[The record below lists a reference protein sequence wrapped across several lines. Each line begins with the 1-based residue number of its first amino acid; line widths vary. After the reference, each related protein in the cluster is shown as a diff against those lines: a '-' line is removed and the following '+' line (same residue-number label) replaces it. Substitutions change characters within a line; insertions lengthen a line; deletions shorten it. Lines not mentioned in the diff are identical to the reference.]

1 MKKILI
7 TVCLLMAT
15 AVAIATPVDE
25 MKNNTIAQYKIMVI
39 SDIHLL
45 APALHDDGQ
54 AAVALD
60 SGDMKLVLESD
71 LVMEKMAHVIESEKP
86 SLLLITGDLTLNGAR
101 ASHKRLVE
109 HLKQLK
115 LKGVKTLVIPGN
127 HDVLCPYSRSYL
139 GDKAQPVATVTAQEF
154 ATLYQDSGYGCGSER
169 DPSSLSYV
177 CEPLPGLVVLGID
190 SNRYSEN
197 RSVTWNDS
205 VTVYNNGG
213 IVKGS
218 TLEWIAGSEILRQAR
233 ASGKKVI
240 AMMHHHLVEHIDGEA
255 KMLPNYIVSNN
266 EQVCQQLQQVGV
278 RAVFTGHLHIT
289 DAATWGGTITDVAT
303 GSASAFPLP
312 MRIATISQR
321 LDTMTIS
328 TRFLDKDID
337 NSILQKSL
345 SKINNSAPA
354 LAAIASRRLWAR
366 MGKQMGAIKEMLA
379 SQGVDLSHFPQDEH
393 DLQELILRHM
403 QQPLSQSLLAITCGD
418 EQPQQASSIIDAIRK
433 GLQSMVAEVIPEQVD
448 TVGEFLVESLM
459 PRVEP
464 LLRSALEDINQL
476 GSPQESRT
484 PDLSL
489 KIAL

>member
-1 MKKILI
+1 M
-7 TVCLLMAT
+7 
-15 AVAIATPVDE
+15 
-25 MKNNTIAQYKIMVI
+25 
-39 SDIHLL
+39 
-45 APALHDDGQ
+45 
-54 AAVALD
+54 
-60 SGDMKLVLESD
+60 
-71 LVMEKMAHVIESEKP
+71 
-86 SLLLITGDLTLNGAR
+86 
-101 ASHKRLVE
+101 
-109 HLKQLK
+109 
-115 LKGVKTLVIPGN
+115 
-127 HDVLCPYSRSYL
+127 LCPYSRSYL

-154 ATLYQDSGYGCGSER
+154 ATLYQDYGYGSGSER

-197 RSVTWNDS
+197 RSVTWRDS

-266 EQVCQQLQQVGV
+266 EQVCNQLQQAGV
-278 RAVFTGHLHIT
+278 HAVFTGHLHIT

-303 GSASAFPLP
+303 GSASTFPLP

-366 MGKQMGAIKEMLA
+366 LGKQMGTIKEMLA

-393 DLQELILRHM
+393 NLQELILRHM

-433 GLQSMVAEVIPEQVD
+433 GLQSMVAEVIPEQAD

-484 PDLSL
+484 SDLSL

>member
-25 MKNNTIAQYKIMVI
+25 IKNNTVAQHKIMVI

-71 LVMEKMAHVIESEKP
+71 LVMEKMAHAIESEKP

-101 ASHKRLVE
+101 ESHKRLVE
-109 HLKQLK
+109 HLKQLQ

-139 GDKAQPVATVTAQEF
+139 GGKAQPVATVTAQEF
-154 ATLYQDSGYGCGSER
+154 ATLYQDYGYGSGSER

-266 EQVCQQLQQVGV
+266 ELVCKQLQQTGV
-278 RAVFTGHLHIT
+278 HA
-289 DAATWGGTITDVAT
+289 
-303 GSASAFPLP
+303 
-312 MRIATISQR
+312 QR

-328 TRFLDKDID
+328 TRSLDKDID
-337 NSILQKSL
+337 NNKKKKSL

-354 LAAIASRRLWAR
+354 LASIASRRLWAR
-366 MGKQMGAIKEMLA
+366 MGKQMGTIKEMLA

-403 QQPLSQSLLAITCGD
+403 QQPLSQSLLAITCGN

-433 GLQSMVAEVIPEQVD
+433 GLQSMVAEVIPEQAD

-484 PDLSL
+484 PDHSL